1 MLVKALLS
9 TLATT
14 LITTQLL
21 VPALAIPQSNS
32 FAIAAIEN
40 VEGWRDTFWG
50 MSYEEVKR
58 RYPFTD
64 EPMDYSGKTNPNRY
78 VGLTKIKIDNRTFR
92 GRFVF
97 EKGLGLDT
105 VSFWWDKS
113 SQEPSN
119 PINFVINDLTTKY
132 GTPDKQSSMAMPG
145 TESLWSKQMKWVKP
159 NTVIELDATEK
170 YISLIFD
177 RRDLREG
184 F

>member
-1 MLVKALLS
+1 MLIKALLS

-21 VPALAIPQSNS
+21 EPAIAIPHSNT
-32 FAIAAIEN
+32 FTTAALEN
-40 VEGWRDTFWG
+40 VEGWRDTSWG
-50 MSYEEVKR
+50 MSYDEVKK

-64 EPMDYSGKTNPNRY
+64 EARDYSGKTDPSRY
-78 VGLTKIKIDNRTFR
+78 VGLTTIKIDNRTFR
-92 GRFVF
+92 VRFVF
-97 EKGLGLDT
+97 QEGLGLDT

-132 GTPDKQSSMAMPG
+132 GSPDKQSSMAMPG
-145 TESLWSKQMKWVKP
+145 TEFLWSKDMKWVKR
-159 NTVIELDATEK
+159 NTVIELRANDK
-170 YISLIFD
+170 FISLIFNK
-177 RRDLREG
+177 RNLGEG